1 MNYEKINNFTYSIKN
16 NKNINN
22 TNTNPNTNT
31 NTNINTIFFTSII
44 NSKILENNSAYLIK
58 KKDGYNESINSITF
72 SALTV
77 ERATDFFIGKS
88 LDEKYQ
94 LVIKLLW
101 CINKQN
107 NSLKEFGQGFYNICL
122 HDILMIDSSVFIFI
136 NLDYIK
142 QIKNDCYIINFP
154 FIKNEHLLPE
164 LTEIKSIP
172 CTVNTNCFNYTL
184 GSIAFYIL
192 FKKYFKNCTTCT
204 TCTMNLKIELNC
216 IYKTKLYWCIIKCLK
231 NNVMILI

>member
-1 MNYEKINNFTYSIKN
+1 MNCEKINNFTYSIKN
-16 NKNINN
+16 NTNIN
-22 TNTNPNTNT
+22 

-44 NSKILENNSAYLIK
+44 NSKILENNSACLIK

-94 LVIKLLW
+94 LLIKLLW

-107 NSLKEFGQGFYNICL
+107 NSLKDFDQGFYNICL
-122 HDILMIDSSVFIFI
+122 HDILVIDSSVFIFI

-172 CTVNTNCFNYTL
+172 CAANTNCFNYTL
-184 GSIAFYIL
+184 GSIVFYIL
-192 FKKYFKNCTTCT
+192 FKKHFKKQ
-204 TCTMNLKIELNC
+204 MNLKIELID
-216 IYKTKLYWCIIKCLK
+216 IYKTKLYWCIMKCLK
-231 NNVMILI
+231 NNILILI